1 MEQGAQ
7 SIYRAV
13 AVLKA
18 VAERNRAGSSLT
30 ELAAATGLTVPTVHR
45 MLRAFSEAGL
55 TFQQSNDRRYFLGP
69 LIYDLGLTA
78 APRFDLQSLY
88 KKTTEDLADQT
99 GDTAFFSKISGDDMI
114 CESRMSGAFPVKALV
129 TDVGLRRPIGVGAGG
144 LAVLSAM
151 SDEQAARIVKANAE
165 KYPHHGKTVEQV
177 LQQVQD
183 ARARGHVMRVIPDIG
198 VTTLSMAIR
207 DKSRQPFASISV
219 SSISPRMSAQHIET
233 VLDLM
238 RPAIGKLESAI
249 DFSYSMFAVSTA
261 P

>member
-30 ELAAATGLTVPTVHR
+30 ELSAATGLTVPTVHR
-45 MLRAFSEAGL
+45 MLRAFSESGL

-88 KKTTEDLADQT
+88 KKTTEDLAEQT
-99 GDTAFFSKISGDDMI
+99 GDTVFFSKISGDDMI
-114 CESRMSGAFPVKALV
+114 CVSRMSGAFPVKALV

-144 LAVLSAM
+144 LAVMSAM
-151 SDEQAARIVKANAE
+151 PEEQVARIVEANAE
-165 KYPHHGKTVEQV
+165 KYPHHGKTVQQVLEQV
-177 LQQVQD
+177 RN
-183 ARARGHVMRVIPDIG
+183 ARARGHVVRNIADLG

-207 DKSRQPFASISV
+207 DKSRKPFASISV
-219 SSISPRMSAQHIET
+219 SSISPRMSPQHIDT

-238 RPAIGKLESAI
+238 RPVIQKLESAI
-249 DFSYSMFAVSTA
+249 DFSYSMFAA
-261 P
+261 

>member
-18 VAERNRAGSSLT
+18 IAERNRDGSSLT
-30 ELAAATGLTVPTVHR
+30 ELASAVGLTVPTAHR
-45 MLRAFSEAGL
+45 MLKVFCEAGL
-55 TFQQSNDRRYFLGP
+55 AFQQSSDRRYCLGP

-78 APRFDLQSLY
+78 APRFDLQNLY
-88 KKTTEDLADQT
+88 KKTTEDLAERT
-99 GDTAFFSKISGDDMI
+99 GDTVFFSKVSGDDMI
-114 CESRMSGAFPVKALV
+114 CVSRMSGAFPVKALV

-151 SDEQAARIVKANAE
+151 SDEQVERIMQANSE
-165 KYPHHGKTVEQV
+165 KYPQHGKTID
-177 LQQVQD
+177 QVQAQVAD
-183 ARARGHVMRVIPDIG
+183 ARALGHVNRVITELG

-207 DKSRQPFASISV
+207 DRSRRPFASISV
-219 SSISPRMSAQHIET
+219 SSISQRMTPDHVIS

-238 RPAIGKLESAI
+238 RPVIHELEEAI
-249 DFSYSMFAVSTA
+249 DFSYSVFAGSA
-261 P
+261 QA

>member
-18 VAERNRAGSSLT
+18 VAERNRDGSSLT
-30 ELAAATGLTVPTVHR
+30 ELSAATGLTVPTVHR
-45 MLRAFSEAGL
+45 MLKAFTEAGL
-55 TFQQSNDRRYFLGP
+55 AFQQSSDRHYFLGP

-78 APRFDLQSLY
+78 APRFDLQNLY
-88 KKTTEDLADQT
+88 KKTTEDLAERT
-99 GDTAFFSKISGDDMI
+99 GDTVFFSKVSGDDMI
-114 CESRMSGAFPVKALV
+114 CVSRMSGAFPVKALV

-144 LAVLSAM
+144 LAVMSAM
-151 SDEQAARIVKANAE
+151 PEEQVARIAKANTE
-165 KYPHHGKTVEQV
+165 KYPHHGKTIEQV

-183 ARARGHVMRVIPDIG
+183 ARERGHVIRVIAELG

-207 DKSRQPFASISV
+207 DKSRHPFASISV
-219 SSISPRMSAQHIET
+219 SSISPRMSPQHIES

-238 RPAIGKLESAI
+238 RPVVQKLEAAI
-249 DFSYSMFAVSTA
+249 DFSYSMFAGSA
-261 P
+261 EA